1 MEKHA
6 LLTLIHFFN
15 GLEHTHLI
23 ALLTRRLNQSLD
35 VLRETGTTIAATG
48 IEELGADARVCANAF
63 AHHVHIGTDEF
74 AEIGDVVHERNARGK
89 HGVGCILNHLCRRN
103 VGEKDAV
110 VGHHER
116 SIEAL
121 HQFARSF
128 ALNTNHNAVGAHEV
142 LDSSTFFQELGIGRH
157 VKLDFHLS
165 SGEFFGDDCL
175 HFLSSAHGNCA
186 FGDEHDIVIHVL
198 SDLTRDLQDVT
209 EVCGTV
215 FIGRRAD
222 CAEDSL
228 HLIQTVGQTGCEFQT
243 PLTEVSHNHF
253 FQSGLIDGH
262 FPFGKHFYFFFV
274 DVHAGHF
281 NAHLGETCTGNK
293 ADVTGANDSYFHK
306 TLKMFS

>member
-1 MEKHA
+1 MLYTGEKVGFGDGLDFDIA
-6 LLTLIHFFN
+6 VDPIDGTSCVAGGRPN
-15 GLEHTHLI
+15 G
-23 ALLTRRLNQSLD
+23 
-35 VLRETGTTIAATG
+35 IAAVG
-48 IEELGADARVCANAF
+48 ISLA
-63 AHHVHIGTDEF
+63 GTMFDP
-74 AEIGDVVHERNARGK
+74 GHSYY
-89 HGVGCILNHLCRRN
+89 C
-103 VGEKDAV
+103 EKLV
-110 VGHHER
+110 VGP
-116 SIEAL
+116 EAANVIDL
-121 HQFARSF
+121 DAPVKDNLINVAK
-128 ALNTNHNAVGAHEV
+128 ALGKKVGDLKVFVLDKPRHDKLINDIHNAVGAHEV

-165 SGEFFGDDCL
+165 SGEFFGNDCL
-175 HFLSSAHGNCA
+175 HFLSSANGNCA